1 MNQIKDSFKKWVTAA
16 VIRAIRT
23 FFQAALAAIP
33 TTVTLM
39 QEVNWPMVVSTAAL
53 AAVLSVM
60 TSIAT
65 GLPEVEEKG

>member
-1 MNQIKDSFKKWVTAA
+1 MNQIKESFKKWAA
-16 VIRAIRT
+16 AAAIRAIRT
-23 FFQAALAAIP
+23 YFQAALAAIP

-39 QEVNWPMVVSTAAL
+39 QEVNWTMVVSTAAL

-65 GLPEVEEKG
+65 GLPEVEAQG